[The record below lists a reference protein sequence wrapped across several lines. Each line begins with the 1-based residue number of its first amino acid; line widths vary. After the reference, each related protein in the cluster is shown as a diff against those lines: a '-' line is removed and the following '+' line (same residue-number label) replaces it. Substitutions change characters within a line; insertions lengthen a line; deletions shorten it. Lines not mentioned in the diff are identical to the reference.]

1 MILEQTAGIRGR
13 MKGRGSVATI
23 GVKTVR
29 SSYLHLE
36 EHSSAASATDF
47 RAWCREHAGQGE
59 GLAVDLFSGAG
70 GLSLG
75 LEDAGWTVAASVDH
89 YQAALE
95 THRHNFGGLALDW
108 DLGDEKVQDEFIG
121 LFDGVQVDLVAGG
134 PPCQPFSRAGRAKIR
149 SLVDSGERSPIDP
162 RKELWAAFLRIAR
175 SLKPRAILME
185 NVPDMGLGDDFAVLR
200 GITEI
205 LQKDG
210 YETSINLASAWQFG
224 VPQHRQRMILLAR
237 RDDKVMRWPEAQ
249 EPLKLKDVLGDLPNL
264 NGGVGRRKMSY
275 VTPPKTSFGKQMRK
289 DAGDVLYD
297 HMTRAV
303 RDDDLKIFEMMTPEM
318 LYSDVPKEL
327 RRYRADNFTD
337 KYHRLD
343 KDGLSR
349 SITAH
354 IAKDG
359 YWYIHPWEDR
369 TLTVREAAR
378 IQTFPDRFRFAGTRS
393 DAFKQI
399 GNAVPPLLGK
409 AAASALSKSQSE
421 RTEYSSAAAKEMLLK
436 WGTQQA
442 KGMFEPWFPGPRV
455 TELVALAMALQ
466 ARCYTSDK
474 NLCDAVRPLLGQQTL
489 TRPLLDRCLKAARTA
504 GQRTKLARL
513 ARLLPGAAGGV
524 EMEEMVDELSAAE
537 GEVFDLLRGEDILI
551 RRQTPIRAAARIL
564 GTDSD
569 KKNRG
574 TKGLVDLAT
583 LVGSG
588 EAAPVRMVA
597 LRLIG
602 RLFCRPEAPDCDSC
616 PLEEF
621 CSFAATQV
629 QEGAGESQPRLVA
642 G

>member
-1 MILEQTAGIRGR
+1 
-13 MKGRGSVATI
+13 MKGRGSVSTI

-36 EHSSAASATDF
+36 ENSDAASSDRF
-47 RAWCREHAGQGE
+47 RAWCEERAGQGE

-75 LEDAGWTVAASVDH
+75 LEEAGWTVAASVDH
-89 YQAALE
+89 YEAALE

-108 DLGDEKVQDEFIG
+108 DLGDEDVRNEFVAM
-121 LFDGVQVDLVAGG
+121 FDGVEVDLVVGG
-134 PPCQPFSRAGRAKIR
+134 PPCQPFSRAGRSKIR

-162 RKELWAAFLRIAR
+162 RKELWAAFLDIAR
-175 SLKPRAILME
+175 RLKPRAILME
-185 NVPDMGLGDDFAVLR
+185 NVPDMGLSDDFAVLR

-210 YETSINLASAWQFG
+210 YETSINLANAWQFG

-237 RDDKVMRWPEAQ
+237 RDGKVMRWPEAQ
-249 EPLKLKDVLGDLPNL
+249 EPLKLKDVLGDLPKL

-275 VTPPKTSFGKQMRK
+275 TTTAKTPFEQQMREG
-289 DAGDVLYD
+289 AGDVLHD

-303 RDDDLKIFEMMTPEM
+303 RDDDLEIFKLMKTPKV

-327 RRYRADNFTD
+327 QRYRADHFKD

-343 KDGLSR
+343 KNGLSR

-378 IQTFPDRFRFAGTRS
+378 IQTFPDNFRFAGTRS

-409 AAASALSKSQSE
+409 AAASALAHSQPE
-421 RTEYSSAAAKEMLLK
+421 RVGYGSAAAKEMLLK
-436 WGTQQA
+436 WGVQQA

-455 TELVALAMALQ
+455 TDLAALAMALQ

-474 NLCDAVRPLLGQQTL
+474 NLCDAVRPLLGQPVL
-489 TRPLLDRCLKAARTA
+489 TRTLFLRCIEAARTQ

-513 ARLLPGAAGGV
+513 GRLLPEQGGV
-524 EMEEMVDELSAAE
+524 SMQEMVDELTAVE
-537 GEVFDLLRGEDILI
+537 GEIFDVLRGEDVLI

-574 TKGLVDLAT
+574 TNGLVDLAT

-588 EAAPVRMVA
+588 EAAPIRMVA

-602 RLFCRPEAPDCDSC
+602 RLFCRPEAPDCQTC
-616 PLEEF
+616 PLNEF
-621 CSFAATQV
+621 CSFAETQD
-629 QEGAGESQPRLVA
+629 QDGSGESQPRLVA

>member
-1 MILEQTAGIRGR
+1 
-13 MKGRGSVATI
+13 MKGRGSVSTI

-29 SSYLHLE
+29 SSYLSFDE
-36 EHSSAASATDF
+36 DGRPDAASVTGF
-47 RAWCREHAGQGE
+47 GRWCREHADRGE
-59 GLAVDLFSGAG
+59 DLAVDLFAGAG

-75 LEDAGWTVAASVDH
+75 LEEAGWTVAASVDH

-108 DLGDEKVQDEFIG
+108 DLGDEDVQKEFVD
-121 LFDGVQVDLVAGG
+121 LFRKNDVTVDLVAGG

-149 SLVDSGERSPIDP
+149 SLVDAGERAQIDP
-162 RKELWAAFLRIAR
+162 RKELWRGFLSVAQGLR
-175 SLKPRAILME
+175 PRAILME
-185 NVPDMGLGDDFAVLR
+185 NVPDMGLGDDFKVIRRIAETL
-200 GITEI
+200 EE
-205 LQKDG
+205 DG
-210 YETSINLASAWQFG
+210 YETSINLANAWQFG

-237 RDDKVMRWPEAQ
+237 RDGKVMRWPDAQ
-249 EPLKLKDVLGDLPNL
+249 KPLKLRDVLGDLPNL

-275 VTPPKTSFGKQMRK
+275 TTTPKTPFEKLMREGS
-289 DAGDVLYD
+289 DGVLYD

-303 RDDDLKIFEMMTPEM
+303 RNDDLEVFKRLKTGM
-318 LYSDVPKEL
+318 LYSEIPREL
-327 RRYRADNFTD
+327 RRYKVDSFTD

-343 KDGLSR
+343 VDGLSR

-409 AAASALSKSQSE
+409 AAASALSKCQPE
-421 RTEYSSAAAKEMLLK
+421 RTTCGSTIAKEMLLK
-436 WGTQQA
+436 WGMQQVQ
-442 KGMFEPWFPGPRV
+442 GIFEPWFPGPRM
-455 TELVALAMALQ
+455 TDLVALAMALQ
-466 ARCYTSDK
+466 ARCYTSDE
-474 NLCDAVRPLLGQQTL
+474 NLCHAARPLLGRKTL
-489 TRPLLDRCLKAARTA
+489 TPELLQECVHAATTV
-504 GQRTKLARL
+504 GQKRQLGKLLRL
-513 ARLLPGAAGGV
+513 CGPENRDQLDK
-524 EMEEMVDELSAAE
+524 MVNELGDAE
-537 GEVFDLLRGEDILI
+537 GEVFDLLKGKDVLM
-551 RRQTPIRAAARIL
+551 RRPAPVRAAARIL

-569 KKNRG
+569 RRNRG
-574 TKGLVDLAT
+574 TNGLVDLVN

-588 EAAPVRMVA
+588 SAASIRVAA

-602 RLFCRPEAPDCDSC
+602 KDISRSGSQDSESC
-616 PLEEF
+616 LLDDF
-621 CSFAATQV
+621 RSFAEKELQNRS
-629 QEGAGESQPRLVA
+629 GERQLRLVA